1 MYGWIES
8 TVVLYWIAE
17 EGSEKLFVSNR
28 VAQINATAYVKGR
41 YTGTELR
48 HPV

>member
-1 MYGWIES
+1 MYGWTER

-17 EGSEKLFVSNR
+17 EGSYKQFVSNR
-28 VAQINATAYVKGR
+28 VAEINATAYVKGR
-41 YTGTELR
+41 YTGTEQR